1 MDEDLIQSSDCFRTI
16 QTVSMDATGN
26 RAQYR
31 MHDFFPLR
39 LPRVESIH
47 HRGDFMN
54 GSKSIGWCRV
64 LASMAMLSG
73 AMFTILLLPAY
84 GQQDVSPDWY
94 DPAPNV
100 AVVHPAQPAA
110 AVHSSQLPAAAH
122 GYQQTAMPVSTAS
135 GAGKLGAKH
144 AQIQSG
150 HNPSQKSGGAQSGE
164 LVAIASREPR

>member
-1 MDEDLIQSSDCFRTI
+1 
-16 QTVSMDATGN
+16 
-26 RAQYR
+26 
-31 MHDFFPLR
+31 
-39 LPRVESIH
+39 
-47 HRGDFMN
+47 MN
-54 GSKSIGWCRV
+54 GSKGMGRSRV
-64 LASMAMLSG
+64 LASMAMLF
-73 AMFTILLLPAY
+73 AAIFTIMMLPAY
-84 GQQDVSPDWY
+84 AQQDVNPDWY
-94 DPAPNV
+94 DPAPNA

-144 AQIQSG
+144 AQIKSG